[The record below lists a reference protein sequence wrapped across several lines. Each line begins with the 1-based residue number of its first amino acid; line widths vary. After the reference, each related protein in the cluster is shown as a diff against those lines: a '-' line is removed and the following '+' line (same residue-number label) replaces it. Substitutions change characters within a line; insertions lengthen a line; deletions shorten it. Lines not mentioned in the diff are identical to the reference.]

1 MPHKDDLHDIDD
13 CIALERVN
21 GLRVVLSKTGETS
34 AAKPNN
40 GYHIVPKDV
49 ISLHLNRKS

>member
-1 MPHKDDLHDIDD
+1 
-13 CIALERVN
+13 VN

>member
-13 CIALERVN
+13 CIALDAVN
-21 GLRVVLSKTGETS
+21 GLRVVLTKTGEVS
-34 AAKPNN
+34 ANKPNN

-49 ISLHLNRKS
+49 IAAYLAR